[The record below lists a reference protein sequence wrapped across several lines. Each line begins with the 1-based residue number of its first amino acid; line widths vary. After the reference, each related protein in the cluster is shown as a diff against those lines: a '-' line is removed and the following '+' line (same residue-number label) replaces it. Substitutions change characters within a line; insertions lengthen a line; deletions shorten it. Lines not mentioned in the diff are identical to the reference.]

1 MTAREAYQMAYA
13 LSDKSMGM
21 LFYFTKRNE
30 TEVLG
35 NTEWLT
41 FGKKF
46 HEANIKA
53 MEDIEKN
60 NKGFMFWSL
69 SPEGEAHIAKKGK
82 KLGVVFS
89 SITFMQK

>member
-21 LFYFTKRNE
+21 LFYFFNQNGFER
-30 TEVLG
+30 LG
-35 NTEWLT
+35 NTKWL
-41 FGKKF
+41 FFDKKH

-60 NKGFMFWSL
+60 IEGFMFWSL
-69 SPEGEAHIAKKGK
+69 SPDGEAHIAKKGK

-89 SITFMQK
+89 SIMFMQK